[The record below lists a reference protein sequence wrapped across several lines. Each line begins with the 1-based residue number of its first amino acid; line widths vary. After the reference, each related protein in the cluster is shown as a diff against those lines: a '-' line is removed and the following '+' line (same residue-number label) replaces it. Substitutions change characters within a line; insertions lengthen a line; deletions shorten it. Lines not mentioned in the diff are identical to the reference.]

1 MNKLTQES
9 EIIHCKQCGNEF
21 EAMTQEVAS
30 YLCPK
35 CPKVKES
42 TKMLDRVSQKY
53 LTVSEVLIQTHDSKL
68 NSGIKGK

>member
-30 YLCPK
+30 YLCHK
-35 CPKVKES
+35 CPKQKKS
-42 TKMLDRVSQKY
+42 IKMLDQVSQKY
-53 LTVSEVLIQTHDSKL
+53 LTANEVLSQTHESKL
-68 NSGIKGK
+68 NSDLKGK